1 MFFSK
6 SNFQMV
12 NIMKFKTFQIAYKQ
26 R

>member
-1 MFFSK
+1 
-6 SNFQMV
+6 MV